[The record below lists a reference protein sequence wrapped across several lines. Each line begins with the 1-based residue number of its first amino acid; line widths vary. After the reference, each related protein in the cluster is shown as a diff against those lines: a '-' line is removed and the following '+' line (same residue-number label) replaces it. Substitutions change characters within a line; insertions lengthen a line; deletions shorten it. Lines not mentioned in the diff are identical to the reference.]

1 MTSVNRRR
9 VYANPPAVCRIL
21 LIFLLY
27 SPAAAA
33 RAGENWP
40 QFRGPAG
47 DGHSD
52 AVELP
57 LTWSETENVAW
68 KTAIEGRGWSSPV
81 VWGDQIWLTTALET
95 AASADEAKEALRQ
108 LGMPVPSPHVARS
121 LTLKAV
127 CVDRTS
133 GRLQH
138 EVTLFRVKKPTI
150 ICSVNSF
157 ASPTPVVE
165 RGRVYCDF
173 GALGTACLDTATG
186 KILWSRHL
194 VIEHQVGPGSSP
206 LLYGDLLVLVRD
218 GCDEQ
223 YLTALDKKTGAT
235 VWRTDRPPMS
245 TRVPF
250 YRKAFSTPLLV
261 ATGESHLMIVPA
273 AQWMAAY
280 DPADGRELWR
290 VDTGSTFSN
299 AVRPVY
305 GHGLAYVGTSYG
317 GSQLLAIRIDG
328 RGDVTQ
334 SHVAWNL
341 KKQVP
346 KRASPLLVGDELYC
360 VSDSGIA
367 TCLDART
374 GEIHWSE
381 RLSGPHSASPV
392 YTEGRIYCCGED
404 GTTTVLRP
412 GKEFHKLAEN
422 VVKGRIMA
430 SPAMLDGTIVLR
442 TAEHLYRI
450 GLSPTPADR

>member
-1 MTSVNRRR
+1 
-9 VYANPPAVCRIL
+9 
-21 LIFLLY
+21 
-27 SPAAAA
+27 
-33 RAGENWP
+33 
-40 QFRGPAG
+40 
-47 DGHSD
+47 
-52 AVELP
+52 
-57 LTWSETENVAW
+57 
-68 KTAIEGRGWSSPV
+68 
-81 VWGDQIWLTTALET
+81 
-95 AASADEAKEALRQ
+95 
-108 LGMPVPSPHVARS
+108 
-121 LTLKAV
+121 
-127 CVDRTS
+127 
-133 GRLQH
+133 
-138 EVTLFRVKKPTI
+138 
-150 ICSVNSF
+150 
-157 ASPTPVVE
+157 
-165 RGRVYCDF
+165 VYCDF

-223 YLTALDKKTGAT
+223 YLTALDKRTGAT

-250 YRKAFSTPLLV
+250 YRKAFSTPLV
-261 ATGESHLMIVPA
+261 IATGGSHQMIVPA

-280 DPADGRELWR
+280 DPADGRELWK

-305 GHGLAYVGTSYG
+305 GHGLAFVGTSYG

-346 KRASPLLVGDELYC
+346 KRSSPLLVGDELYC
-360 VSDSGIA
+360 VSDSGVA

-381 RLSGPHSASPV
+381 RLSDPHSASPV
-392 YTEGRIYCCGED
+392 YADGRIYCCGED

-412 GKEFHKLAEN
+412 GKRFLKLAEN
-422 VVKGRIMA
+422 VVEGRMMA

-450 GLSPTPADR
+450 DHPPAAAGE